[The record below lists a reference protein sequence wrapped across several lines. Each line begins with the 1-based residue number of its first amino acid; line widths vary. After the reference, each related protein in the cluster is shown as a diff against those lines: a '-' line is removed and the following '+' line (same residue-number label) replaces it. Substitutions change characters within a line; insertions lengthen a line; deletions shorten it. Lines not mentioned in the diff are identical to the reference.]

1 MDALTGFMLPYGGN
15 GRRRAGGQVC
25 GASGG
30 PWGGRWEQVHLQQI
44 PAGWEPVPT
53 PTLNLLTWLLLLSAG
68 RPQLPMV
75 LSAPG
80 AGLPREVT
88 LEPASPELC
97 PTQTPRT
104 GARSSL
110 VGKWGKQMTFL
121 EKIMAVYLFIY
132 FGHSP

>member
-1 MDALTGFMLPYGGN
+1 
-15 GRRRAGGQVC
+15 
-25 GASGG
+25 
-30 PWGGRWEQVHLQQI
+30 
-44 PAGWEPVPT
+44 
-53 PTLNLLTWLLLLSAG
+53 
-68 RPQLPMV
+68 MV

-80 AGLPREVT
+80 AGLPKEVT
-88 LEPASPELC
+88 LEPTSPELC

-110 VGKWGKQMTFL
+110 VGKWGKQMTFF

>member
-1 MDALTGFMLPYGGN
+1 MGY
-15 GRRRAGGQVC
+15 
-25 GASGG
+25 G
-30 PWGGRWEQVHLQQI
+30 PWGCRESDTTERLHFHSFMVRG
-44 PAGWEPVPT
+44 
-53 PTLNLLTWLLLLSAG
+53 S
-68 RPQLPMV
+68 PMV

-80 AGLPREVT
+80 AGLPKEVT
-88 LEPASPELC
+88 LEPTSPELC

-110 VGKWGKQMTFL
+110 VGKWGKQMTFF